1 MKLRAQVSGEYNK
14 EALSRLK
21 FPIAWNGAVS
31 AQQRAA
37 EEADLSALVAEAR
50 DALVADSDAVG
61 VEIRNGRVVATIHAD
76 EES

>member
-37 EEADLSALVAEAR
+37 EEADLSALVA
-50 DALVADSDAVG
+50 DSDAVG